1 MTKPRRSA
9 TASEGCNAEE
19 QSRRPVGAQRT
30 RRERVPCERGIP
42 VARSGTLPAR
52 GAKGS
57 RRASSCSMPCLAAT
71 RAPRLLRTAI
81 VRRDEVLI
89 DAVLGQLRMLP

>member
-19 QSRRPVGAQRT
+19 QSGVRLRAADAEGKVRS
-30 RRERVPCERGIP
+30 ERSEPPPSE
-42 VARSGTLPAR
+42 VARCLRVEQKVRVAQLVLDALPGGAAR
-52 GAKGS
+52 A
-57 RRASSCSMPCLAAT
+57 
-71 RAPRLLRTAI
+71 RLLRTAI

>member
-9 TASEGCNAEE
+9 TAPEGCNAEE
-19 QSRRPVGAQRT
+19 QSGVRLRAADAERKVRSERP
-30 RRERVPCERGIP
+30 EPPPHE
-42 VARSGTLPAR
+42 VARCLRVEQKVRVGQLVLDALPGGDAR
-52 GAKGS
+52 A
-57 RRASSCSMPCLAAT
+57 
-71 RAPRLLRTAI
+71 RLLRTAI